1 MALAESQL
9 PSSTADAISTST
21 ATEKTTTNYQ
31 PGTGKASTSW
41 ADLVDRENQLPMEE
55 DNVGFTKVGPRR
67 KRPVD
72 SETAGRKAKRGCIQ
86 ADAAKQTLTERPMP
100 KSKVQECT
108 TTRQKQAAFRAR
120 SAATKVAYREFC
132 PDFSQAQY
140 LLALEAK
147 LGKGSVYQL
156 TKMEGHILVGLSSV
170 QLADKLIE
178 GLDIEDATLRAFPLR
193 KKAESTVLGNI
204 FFLLVDADLVAAL
217 RPYGQLTSIVQKI
230 MEMGDS
236 SWTDSRREAFLTHV
250 YVTYGIECSLCYKQG
265 HKRAN
270 CPHTPPNDTEKT
282 EETVGLST
290 PPSKKQD
297 KPKASESSQ
306 ERHNLAEI
314 QMDVLLKNDKAF
326 NAQREDGPAPRPI
339 KRRIESGHRHL
350 GHGANGSD
358 REHQRHPVQET
369 VTCQKLCSAAKMSF
383 RVATLNTHGIAA
395 LRRRIQLC
403 CFLKEHEIN
412 ICFLQETN
420 VMSLDDVGDLCQGS
434 SAVVAP
440 TTTTMDQASPASLRL
455 DRCSSEADS
464 MAWQDGCH
472 RPHRPGSL
480 HDLQIIAAL
489 VRKEGAW
496 ILGDLNISEESAKD
510 MASGSAEAL
519 AELLDQADLVD
530 ARRLDRILLPSGFCD
545 RVTLYQTIEYAY
557 SDHRA
562 VLIQAPSTEE
572 TIVDFLAEVTP
583 LEFDEWD
590 QLFLADISRDQIAAA
605 IHRLPNGRASGWDG
619 LPCEFVKAFEDLF
632 AEVLWQVFEASRL
645 RGALPPSP
653 RRSKVILLPKVHGG
667 PGLQAFRPISL
678 PTTDYRVL
686 SGDGHPPGISREC
699 DEAAG
704 ASRHNAPLAIISL
717 DLKSAF
723 DTLSRSYLFA
733 LLEKMGLPSTFL
745 GIGVGP
751 LLRRLERTLDRESVV
766 VYADDIVLFI
776 RDDAQFELVPLIFE
790 EFRMSSGVAVNFTK
804 SCGLCCGSWKHCT
817 DSPLGISWTSES
829 LTVLG
834 CTITTRNTVASQA
847 LHLMG
852 LLDPQSAEQV
862 PERLSVH
869 SQPGEKISPKEAIEE
884 NSSKEFSMEY
894 QRGADPPAREMHASL
909 AAARDDVTAPLIA
922 ASTSDTTASPASLN
936 WADSEMAEVDANEGF
951 TVVKTKKRRRTSS
964 PEHAAKQP
972 GRPAEKPS
980 SQQQKRPTGPKS
992 MPPQEIKATRANIAA
1007 ARARQDT
1014 TNHENYIFVELCPD
1028 IPDYSYL
1035 KAIGM
1040 LVGGPGRISQ
1050 FNRMNGHYVVGLA
1063 TKDQA
1068 SRLVEAGLDI
1078 DGTHLKVFPFRK
1090 RAERIVIAN
1099 LPGFVEDSAIVEALR
1114 NFGTVT
1120 SIAPIMIKMGE
1131 YTFND
1136 GRREAFILLREGV
1149 RLESLPT
1156 RMTIKSKGDTLSAF
1170 LSFGIKC
1177 SKCGKQ
1183 GHRRANCP
1191 ALARQG
1197 NGSPRQTATPTDA
1210 RPPHPPPP
1218 PQQPRRPA
1226 PAPATPASP
1235 VQPAKTPTEA
1245 PAIPS
1250 APHPAEPKDLSQ
1262 PAPVTLP
1269 APMAAPRPLEPAILP
1284 LDIEMSEEERT
1295 STPST
1300 PSKGIP
1306 AIIQLREHL
1315 EKLPSI
1321 AINHSGLLGL
1331 DWEDAQKLLAS
1342 PTNMKK
1348 RVPSLL
1354 ETQVTAF
1361 TELAKIIMD
1370 SCPNSST
1377 LVYKTLQKT
1386 RTVLLIGR
1394 PK

>member
-1 MALAESQL
+1 MGPALHPNIPPAGAMRTYLQKKSLKFGIVFSMRQ
-9 PSSTADAISTST
+9 TS
-21 ATEKTTTNYQ
+21 
-31 PGTGKASTSW
+31 
-41 ADLVDRENQLPMEE
+41 
-55 DNVGFTKVGPRR
+55 
-67 KRPVD
+67 
-72 SETAGRKAKRGCIQ
+72 
-86 ADAAKQTLTERPMP
+86 
-100 KSKVQECT
+100 
-108 TTRQKQAAFRAR
+108 
-120 SAATKVAYREFC
+120 
-132 PDFSQAQY
+132 
-140 LLALEAK
+140 
-147 LGKGSVYQL
+147 
-156 TKMEGHILVGLSSV
+156 
-170 QLADKLIE
+170 
-178 GLDIEDATLRAFPLR
+178 
-193 KKAESTVLGNI
+193 GN
-204 FFLLVDADLVAAL
+204 FFLDPV
-217 RPYGQLTSIVQKI
+217 
-230 MEMGDS
+230 
-236 SWTDSRREAFLTHV
+236 
-250 YVTYGIECSLCYKQG
+250 
-265 HKRAN
+265 
-270 CPHTPPNDTEKT
+270 
-282 EETVGLST
+282 
-290 PPSKKQD
+290 SKWF
-297 KPKASESSQ
+297 
-306 ERHNLAEI
+306 RY
-314 QMDVLLKNDKAF
+314 MD
-326 NAQREDGPAPRPI
+326 
-339 KRRIESGHRHL
+339 
-350 GHGANGSD
+350 
-358 REHQRHPVQET
+358 
-369 VTCQKLCSAAKMSF
+369 
-383 RVATLNTHGIAA
+383 
-395 LRRRIQLC
+395 
-403 CFLKEHEIN
+403 
-412 ICFLQETN
+412 
-420 VMSLDDVGDLCQGS
+420 
-434 SAVVAP
+434 
-440 TTTTMDQASPASLRL
+440 
-455 DRCSSEADS
+455 
-464 MAWQDGCH
+464 
-472 RPHRPGSL
+472 
-480 HDLQIIAAL
+480 
-489 VRKEGAW
+489 
-496 ILGDLNISEESAKD
+496 
-510 MASGSAEAL
+510 
-519 AELLDQADLVD
+519 
-530 ARRLDRILLPSGFCD
+530 
-545 RVTLYQTIEYAY
+545 
-557 SDHRA
+557 
-562 VLIQAPSTEE
+562 
-572 TIVDFLAEVTP
+572 
-583 LEFDEWD
+583 
-590 QLFLADISRDQIAAA
+590 
-605 IHRLPNGRASGWDG
+605 
-619 LPCEFVKAFEDLF
+619 
-632 AEVLWQVFEASRL
+632 
-645 RGALPPSP
+645 
-653 RRSKVILLPKVHGG
+653 
-667 PGLQAFRPISL
+667 
-678 PTTDYRVL
+678 
-686 SGDGHPPGISREC
+686 
-699 DEAAG
+699 
-704 ASRHNAPLAIISL
+704 
-717 DLKSAF
+717 
-723 DTLSRSYLFA
+723 
-733 LLEKMGLPSTFL
+733 
-745 GIGVGP
+745 
-751 LLRRLERTLDRESVV
+751 
-766 VYADDIVLFI
+766 
-776 RDDAQFELVPLIFE
+776 
-790 EFRMSSGVAVNFTK
+790 
-804 SCGLCCGSWKHCT
+804 
-817 DSPLGISWTSES
+817 
-829 LTVLG
+829 
-834 CTITTRNTVASQA
+834 
-847 LHLMG
+847 
-852 LLDPQSAEQV
+852 
-862 PERLSVH
+862 
-869 SQPGEKISPKEAIEE
+869 GEKISPKEAIEE

-1170 LSFGIKC
+1170 LSFGIKGADPPAREMHASLAAARDDVTAPLIAASTSDTTASPASLNWADSEMAEVDANEGFTVVKTKKRRRTSSPEHAAKQPGRPAEKPSSQQQKRPTGRKSMPPQEIKATRANIAAARARQDTTNHENYIFVELCPDIPDYSYLKAIGMLVGGPGRISQFNRMNGHYVVGLATKDQASRLVEAGLDIDGTHLKVFPFRKRAERIVIANLPGFVEDSAIVEALRNFGTVTSIAPIMIKMGEYTFNDGRREAFILLREGVRLESLPTRMTIKSKGDTLSAFLSFGIKC

-1210 RPPHPPPP
+1210 RPPPPPPPPP

-1226 PAPATPASP
+1226 PAPATPVSP